1 MTVPNDLPR
10 SLPELAAE
18 ALAQG
23 VPVQDAAA
31 PWLVQAEERPFPA
44 ALLDSGLVYLAA
56 NKPYARLL
64 QLPPAA
70 FVGKEYSRVHRLMVK
85 PAALPT
91 VLPTDDLTLL
101 HEAVSGGRALGLPLP
116 EALDG
121 PDGQG
126 YRWWALSPLRG
137 SGGQVQGLVLEF
149 LPDDPGAKTRA
160 EEQ

>member
-56 NKPYARLL
+56 NKSYARLL

-70 FVGKEYSRVHRLMVK
+70 FVGKEYSRVHRLAVK
-85 PAALPT
+85 TLAR
-91 VLPTDDLTLL
+91 PTDDLALL
-101 HEAVSGGRALGLPLP
+101 HEAVSGGQALGLPLP
-116 EALDG
+116 VALEG
-121 PDGQG
+121 PDGQD
-126 YRWWALSPLRG
+126 YRWWTLSPLRG
-137 SGGQVQGLVLEF
+137 PEGQVRGLVLEF
-149 LPDDPGAKTRA
+149 FPDDPGAKTRA
-160 EEQ
+160 AEQ